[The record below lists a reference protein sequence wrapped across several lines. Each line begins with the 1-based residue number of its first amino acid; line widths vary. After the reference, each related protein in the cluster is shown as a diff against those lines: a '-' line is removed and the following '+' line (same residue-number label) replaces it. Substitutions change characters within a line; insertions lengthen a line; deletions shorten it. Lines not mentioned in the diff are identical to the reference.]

1 MWFRGHFSQGV
12 LGLGFYGFLASVV
25 LQSALFLYEAPSI
38 KQPYMMTNIR
48 LHGDWRMP
56 DLLHRESFTTA
67 QTSLGGFLK
76 PTFCQSRLPKILPDC
91 WDAGFLTQAW
101 DWQPAI
107 RRSLRQTSTFALDP
121 VVVTTKVESCYAS
134 PSRSFQAMPCLLLAP
149 PIHE

>member
-1 MWFRGHFSQGV
+1 MPLFSMKPHQTT
-12 LGLGFYGFLASVV
+12 LYDDQYKTAWRLEDARSLA
-25 LQSALFLYEAPSI
+25 Q
-38 KQPYMMTNIR
+38 
-48 LHGDWRMP
+48 
-56 DLLHRESFTTA
+56 SFTTA

-91 WDAGFLTQAW
+91 WDAGFLKQGMGLATSNQKKLSANIYW
-101 DWQPAI
+101 VSGWKQL
-107 RRSLRQTSTFALDP
+107 SLSYHRKHFALDP